1 MNQTNYIEA
10 VVTVDPETNQTIAMT
25 PVVRPASKPPPI
37 GTAAGLPVVVEGG
50 SDNNDDDDESNF
62 SFGDLPLYILVIRR
76 PNLETRRL
84 TANVLKIF
92 RIFGF

>member
-62 SFGDLPLYILVIRR
+62 SFGDLGPSY
-76 PNLETRRL
+76 
-84 TANVLKIF
+84 
-92 RIFGF
+92 